1 MNRRFVNLLGPD
13 VDDFPASDPERLA
26 RKNAAERRRYARKRD
41 EILARAR
48 AQYPAI
54 RDARNARRRQL
65 RAARAVLRSP
75 GAQ

>member
-1 MNRRFVNLLGPD
+1 MNRRLVKLLGPD
-13 VDDFPASDPERLA
+13 ICDERDPERLA

-54 RDARNARRRQL
+54 REARNARRRQL
-65 RAARAVLRSP
+65 RAARAVLRSL
-75 GAQ
+75 GEA